1 MEEPEKNIV
10 QKLGV
15 EGGMAQLAKC
25 RHTNAQ
31 IRVRS
36 SGMLPTVQAVTGRS
50 LNPLAKS
57 GSPDSLRDPV
67 SKTK

>member
-50 LNPLAKS
+50 LGRANQPHLVGEIRAS
-57 GSPDSLRDPV
+57 ERP
-67 SKTK
+67 